1 MFQIKA
7 KLLYNKRVRGSCFC
21 GIIDAPKIA
30 KKAYPGQFVNVK
42 ISPDSDPLLRR
53 PFSIHKV
60 KGSSIKILYEVV
72 GLATRILSEKKAGE
86 YLDIIGPLGK
96 GFSIINSRISIL
108 VAGGMGVAP
117 LVFLA
122 EKIKKGKTLVLIG
135 AKTKGQ
141 ILCEKDFRGLGYEVK
156 IATDDGTKGFRGYAS
171 ELLEK
176 ILRNNKTTKQRTT
189 IYACGPRPM
198 LKAITQISKTYKIP
212 AQISLEEHMACGFG
226 ACLGCVVNTKD
237 GFQRV
242 CKEGPVFAADQI
254 LQTID
259 RDGSRARAEPSPKR
273 DTSRLA

>member
-7 KLLYNKRVRGSCFC
+7 KLLYNKRVKGRCFC

-30 KKAYPGQFVNVK
+30 KKVGPGQFVNVK

-53 PFSIHKV
+53 PFSVHKI

-72 GLATRILSEKKAGE
+72 GRATRILSEKKAGE

-122 EKIKKGKTLVLIG
+122 EKIKKGELLVLIG

-141 ILCEKDFRGLGYEVK
+141 ILCEKDFKDLGCEVK
-156 IATDDGTKGFRGYAS
+156 ISTDDGSKGFHGKVTK
-171 ELLEK
+171 LLEQ
-176 ILRNNKTTKQRTT
+176 ILHARQYTLGSIA
-189 IYACGPRPM
+189 IYACGPQPM
-198 LKAITQISKTYKIP
+198 LKAISCISGKHHIA

-226 ACLGCVVNTKD
+226 ACFGCTVETIN
-237 GFQRV
+237 GYRRV
-242 CKEGPVFAADQI
+242 CKEGPVFQADEI
-254 LQTID
+254 
-259 RDGSRARAEPSPKR
+259 SW
-273 DTSRLA
+273 

>member
-53 PFSIHKV
+53 PFSIHGI

-72 GLATRILSEKKAGE
+72 GLATQVLSQKKAGE
-86 YLDIIGPLGK
+86 YLDLIGPLGN
-96 GFSIINSRISIL
+96 GFSSQPSAFSSQPSIL

-117 LVFLA
+117 LLFLA
-122 EKIKKGKTLVLIG
+122 QKMRIQHPGSSTKVLIG
-135 AKTKGQ
+135 AKTEGQ
-141 ILCEKDFRGLGYEVK
+141 IFCAKDFRGLGCEVK
-156 IATDDGTKGFRGYAS
+156 ISTDDGSKGFQGKVT

-176 ILRNNKTTKQRTT
+176 ILHARYCTLESIA

-198 LKAITQISKTYKIP
+198 LKEISRISGKYKIP

-226 ACLGCVVNTKD
+226 ACLGCVVNTKE

-259 RDGSRARAEPSPKR
+259 SR
-273 DTSRLA
+273 